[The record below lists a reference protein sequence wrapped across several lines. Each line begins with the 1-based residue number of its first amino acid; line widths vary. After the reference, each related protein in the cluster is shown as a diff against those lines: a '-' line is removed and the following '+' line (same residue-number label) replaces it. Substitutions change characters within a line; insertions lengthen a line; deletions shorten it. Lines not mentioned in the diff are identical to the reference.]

1 MSSADYFMERKKR
14 AVRRR
19 FEARELLNRMKAGP
33 CVDCK
38 SSFQPCQMD
47 FFRRGGGKPVSRM
60 LLRSKEA
67 IVRQVESCDL
77 VCANCGRLRTW
88 RAQREARMGPT

>member
-1 MSSADYFMERKKR
+1 MPSLRDILNTKA
-14 AVRRR
+14 ARRR

-33 CVDCK
+33 CVDCGNK
-38 SSFQPCQMD
+38 FQPCQMD

-60 LLRSKEA
+60 LLKSKKTIMEH
-67 IVRQVESCDL
+67 VEMCDL

-88 RAQREARMGPT
+88 KAQREARMGPT